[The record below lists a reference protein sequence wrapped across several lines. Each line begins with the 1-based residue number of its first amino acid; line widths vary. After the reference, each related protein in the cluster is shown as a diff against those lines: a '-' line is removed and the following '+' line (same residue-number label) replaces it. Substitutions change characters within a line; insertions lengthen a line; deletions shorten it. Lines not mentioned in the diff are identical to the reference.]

1 MPSLAPFGQAVSE
14 NIEKFNSWSLLSLS
28 AILQVQNAYYDYHT
42 VYIMTTHLS
51 GVQHDF
57 HVTLCSCCPT
67 VTGQVSLVEQELL
80 IIPV

>member
-1 MPSLAPFGQAVSE
+1 M
-14 NIEKFNSWSLLSLS
+14 FNSWSLLSLS

-57 HVTLCSCCPT
+57 HVTLCSCCPNSNRT
-67 VTGQVSLVEQELL
+67 GVTSGAGTAYNSCAIEF
-80 IIPV
+80 